1 MARRTAKKLNPLI
14 RTLLPEAFQ
23 SEDSANVHPAR
34 EARRLGGVAPTAPM
48 LAVSAHAR
56 ASITQLERL
65 ARARGYEGRRAGRII
80 GRIFSAVRDLTT
92 DVMMSA
98 EKSYRGTILGL
109 HHGMGVFLLLED
121 AAIAEGD
128 QELADFCSR
137 WIDTRSKLIADAERE
152 LAWFAQ
158 HPRAATVRATLGR
171 KLVQVAT

>member
-1 MARRTAKKLNPLI
+1 MAHRGAKMNPLI
-14 RTLLPEAFQ
+14 HALFPEAFQ

-34 EARRLGGVAPTAPM
+34 EARRLGSVAPSAPM

-56 ASITQLERL
+56 ASLTQLDRL
-65 ARARGYEGRRAGRII
+65 ARARGYAGRRTGRVL
-80 GRIFSAVRDLTT
+80 GRAFSAVRDLTT
-92 DVMMSA
+92 DLMMSA

-121 AAIAEGD
+121 AAIADGD
-128 QELADFCSR
+128 QELADFCAR
-137 WIDTRSKLIADAERE
+137 WIETRSKLIADAERE

-171 KLVQVAT
+171 RVVHAFT